1 MLALWLKQWREYQ
14 ALLSSLVAVTS
25 LAWLGLPDT
34 SWLSASDK
42 LEDKMEDVSQGTRE
56 VSETT
61 EGVSDEG
68 AVETEETPT
77 SQPVYGS
84 FPISLTLA
92 VCFVT
97 LNTQLY
103 GLSLAAD
110 KVKGRV
116 HLILYCNLMDES
128 I

>member
-25 LAWLGLPDT
+25 LA
-34 SWLSASDK
+34 WLSASDK

-68 AVETEETPT
+68 AVEAEETPT

-84 FPISLTLA
+84 FHITLTLA

-116 HLILYCNLMDES
+116 HLILYCNLMY
-128 I
+128 

>member
-1 MLALWLKQWREYQ
+1 
-14 ALLSSLVAVTS
+14 
-25 LAWLGLPDT
+25 
-34 SWLSASDK
+34 
-42 LEDKMEDVSQGTRE
+42 MEDVSQGTRE

-68 AVETEETPT
+68 AVEAEETPT

-84 FPISLTLA
+84 FHITLTLA

-110 KVKGRV
+110 KVKGRL
-116 HLILYCNLMDES
+116 HLILISLISTSPFSGSVGSIES
-128 I
+128 INLRGTNRMIHYEQGAVEV

>member
-68 AVETEETPT
+68 AVEAEETPT

-84 FPISLTLA
+84 FPITLTLNE
-92 VCFVT
+92 FVYRKH
-97 LNTQLY
+97 QLVEFLCKTEAP
-103 GLSLAAD
+103 GFA
-110 KVKGRV
+110 
-116 HLILYCNLMDES
+116 N
-128 I
+128 